1 MSLKYR
7 GLSYQSNTVTL
18 PTPQTQTEGKYRGQS
33 YQIKQSEIQVKP
45 SHLPMIY
52 RGVKYNC
59 SENLTTSQTG
69 LLIDSLSV

>member
-7 GLSYQSNTVTL
+7 GLSYQSNTVTIS
-18 PTPQTQTEGKYRGQS
+18 TPQTQTEGKYRGQS

-45 SHLPMIY
+45 SHISMIY

-59 SENLTTSQTG
+59 SENLTSSKTS
-69 LLIDSLSV
+69 LLIDSLSI